1 MKNDHQDDS
10 SDIRYSKSRIRQGG
24 EVSAQHISLRCL
36 QERSRSRQNAFKCG
50 YISCMMHYA
59 EKYYADLEKCTRNLA
74 ETTKGV
80 PTSFSENPSDFF
92 VKKSRQ
98 ITTIWIENLLCFGEL
113 FSNPKL
119 RFFHEKSVKWVRNIS
134 MNVI

>member
-1 MKNDHQDDS
+1 M
-10 SDIRYSKSRIRQGG
+10 
-24 EVSAQHISLRCL
+24 SAQHISLRCL

-80 PTSFSENPSDFF
+80 PTSFSENPSEFF
-92 VKKSRQ
+92 VKKLVKLKRSVFLRVKV
-98 ITTIWIENLLCFGEL
+98 NK
-113 FSNPKL
+113 FSMFFAVRKL
-119 RFFHEKSVKWVRNIS
+119 HFFC
-134 MNVI
+134 